1 MLGAVIGCFLSIPAM
16 SRLGR
21 RGAALYPMSLA
32 YLLGYIL
39 IGTATNVQMIIAGE
53 ICGVFLSGKSVRVLS
68 WSLGCYIL
76 GDIYMSQTS
85 TIFKA

>member
-53 ICGVFLSGKSVRVLS
+53 HCGVYVSGKSVRVLS
-68 WSLGCYIL
+68 SALGCC
-76 GDIYMSQTS
+76 
-85 TIFKA
+85 

>member
-53 ICGVFLSGKSVRVLS
+53 RYGVRLS
-68 WSLGCYIL
+68 WVSVPIVYRALGCCDVYR
-76 GDIYMSQTS
+76 SQTS
-85 TIFKA
+85 TIF

>member
-1 MLGAVIGCFLSIPAM
+1 M

-53 ICGVFLSGKSVRVLS
+53 PCGVYVSGKS
-68 WSLGCYIL
+68 W
-76 GDIYMSQTS
+76 
-85 TIFKA
+85 

>member
-53 ICGVFLSGKSVRVLS
+53 PCRVYVSGKCPGIRVL
-68 WSLGCYIL
+68 LCLQVADVY
-76 GDIYMSQTS
+76 Y
-85 TIFKA
+85 FYF